1 MAIFNG
7 KQVTLRPFDE
17 LRASGIHS
25 VHPER
30 EAVEGRESGIH
41 SVHPER
47 EAVEGRASSKSLLKS
62 LRII

>member
-30 EAVEGRESGIH
+30 EAVEGR
-41 SVHPER
+41 
-47 EAVEGRASSKSLLKS
+47 ASSKSLLKS